1 MEINNFRIADFDIQI
16 IFRETNVNGMH
27 LLSSFEPFRIKEVSE
42 NVFFRLT
49 VDDTLRPVPKERRQR
64 IRAFDTGNGDTIVDR
79 VDDGSYQYIIKEING
94 SDCCLLQSNKD
105 FSDCRCALNGNKN
118 MRTFGLNNALMLIFA
133 FAGAHKQTLLI
144 HASLVRNNGYGYA
157 FIAKSGTGKSTQVS
171 MWLRYIPDCDLMND
185 DNPIVRVIDGK
196 PYIYGSPWSGKT
208 PCYRNIKAELGS
220 ISRIDRAKENS
231 VEQMR
236 PIEAFAS
243 LLPSCSTMKWD
254 KAVFNNTVEIITK
267 IIETS
272 KVYTIHCLPN
282 KDAALLCQQTIAK

>member
-1 MEINNFRIADFDIQI
+1 
-16 IFRETNVNGMH
+16 
-27 LLSSFEPFRIKEVSE
+27 
-42 NVFFRLT
+42 
-49 VDDTLRPVPKERRQR
+49 
-64 IRAFDTGNGDTIVDR
+64 
-79 VDDGSYQYIIKEING
+79 
-94 SDCCLLQSNKD
+94 
-105 FSDCRCALNGNKN
+105 
-118 MRTFGLNNALMLIFA
+118 
-133 FAGAHKQTLLI
+133 
-144 HASLVRNNGYGYA
+144 
-157 FIAKSGTGKSTQVS
+157 
-171 MWLRYIPDCDLMND
+171 MND